1 MYNVLFKLKN
11 KIIEINR
18 DNSGMAVIEII
29 LIIVVLI
36 GLVIV
41 FKNQALSLVTKIWKT
56 ITQDAGSIT
65 G

>member
-18 DNSGMAVIEII
+18 DNSGIAVIEII